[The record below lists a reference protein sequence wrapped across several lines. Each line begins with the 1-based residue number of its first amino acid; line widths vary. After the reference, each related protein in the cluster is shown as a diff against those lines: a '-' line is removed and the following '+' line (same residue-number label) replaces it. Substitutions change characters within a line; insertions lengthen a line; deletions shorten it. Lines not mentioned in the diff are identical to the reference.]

1 MRSIVMD
8 TGVIISL
15 ASNGLLWL
23 LEPMRK
29 RFKGE
34 FLIPSSVRREIIDM
48 PLQSLRFKL
57 EAMQVLSEVAKGNI
71 KLYES
76 PDIIEEAKRLSE
88 ISNNIFR
95 AQGSYIQIM
104 QSGEIGAI
112 VLAKKVGAEALLVD
126 ERATRVLIEEPI
138 KLKELLQSKLHTKV
152 EVNFGNLEK
161 FKQYTAGMKVIR
173 SIEFCVVAFEFGLLD
188 GYALSG
194 EQKFVRGELKGK
206 LLEAILWGL
215 KMRGCSISDE
225 EIIRYMELEGFS
237 SIQ

>member
-1 MRSIVMD
+1 MKYLVLD

-29 RFKGE
+29 KFKGD
-34 FLIPSSVRREIIDM
+34 FIIPASVRKEIIDM

-57 EAMQVLSEVAKGNI
+57 EAMQVLSEVDKGNL

-76 PDIIEEAKRLSE
+76 PDILEDAKWLSD

-95 AQGSYIQIM
+95 AHGSYIQIM

-126 ERATRVLIEEPI
+126 ERTTRVLIEEPLR
-138 KLKELLQSKLHTKV
+138 LKELLQSKLHTHV
-152 EVNFGNLEK
+152 DVNHDNLSRFIE
-161 FKQYTAGMKVIR
+161 YTKGMKVIR
-173 SIEFCVVAFEFGLLD
+173 SIEFCVVAFESGFLD
-188 GYALSG
+188 EYARPG
-194 EQKFVRGELKGK
+194 EEKFIQGDVKAK

-215 KMRGCSISDE
+215 KMRGCSISDN
-225 EIIRYMELEGFS
+225 EIAKYIELEGFRQ
-237 SIQ
+237 I